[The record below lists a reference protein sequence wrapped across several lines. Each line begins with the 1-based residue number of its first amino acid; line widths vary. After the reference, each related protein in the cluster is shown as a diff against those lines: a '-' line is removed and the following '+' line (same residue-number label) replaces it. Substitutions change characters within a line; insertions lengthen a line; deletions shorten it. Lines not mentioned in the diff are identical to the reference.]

1 MRGRQFNSFCCYS
14 RDPRAPL
21 YSCAACGVRPI
32 ATPLSPHRRIAL
44 DDLVRVFEFESV
56 LAASAV
62 STKAAAAALFT
73 KKQME
78 RIATGRRHVDSSG
91 ITADKMPDYFE
102 SQDRPA
108 DGGPVTHRCF
118 HLHRQFVDEHVGC
131 PHADPRSATSSTDI
145 PDAPCASCTAVAR
158 ARLELGADALSAQLA
173 AVTIDCPETSA
184 PVYNPARA
192 ALRSELVRLLAQLAS
207 YDEQIRVASTRLDAD
222 GLGEEA
228 RALCSEEIAFL
239 RAARVTPVL
248 VSVTTRRKMHT
259 LRRAVD
265 EHVACPCS
273 GVMSD
278 SDEAPLSPHA
288 PCALCADDEARGCV
302 PVPGR
307 SALLCAACAD
317 ANDRWTTFTESIAA
331 GFQHDSLRPFGM
343 RVLTPLKEQTIAI
356 SHAHMLV
363 LKLYAGSGEQPVLRG
378 HVFSTPQEAVPA
390 AVLRKTAEAFRV
402 DVKAAARLA
411 VIDDPSCTSV
421 AAKMTAL
428 ITDDNAVSLP
438 RVDLLGRIS
447 VFAVGPADQ
456 LTLYC
461 SRAAPSRCCP
471 ALQQRCCSPRWRSWR
486 TG

>member
-1 MRGRQFNSFCCYS
+1 M
-14 RDPRAPL
+14 L
-21 YSCAACGVRPI
+21 AAC
-32 ATPLSPHRRIAL
+32 
-44 DDLVRVFEFESV
+44 
-56 LAASAV
+56 AV
-62 STKAAAAALFT
+62 STKAAAALFT

-91 ITADKMPDYFE
+91 ITADKMLDYFE

-145 PDAPCASCTAVAR
+145 PDAPYASCTAVAR
-158 ARLELGADALSAQLA
+158 ARLELGADTLSAQLA
-173 AVTIDCPETSA
+173 AVTIDCPET
-184 PVYNPARA
+184 PTVDNPARA
-192 ALRSELVRLLAQLAS
+192 ALRSEQRRLLAQLAS

-228 RALCSEEIAFL
+228 KPLCSEKVAFL

-259 LRRAVD
+259 HRRAVD
-265 EHVACPCS
+265 KHVGSPCS

-317 ANDRWTTFTESIAA
+317 ANDRWTTPTESIAA
-331 GFQHDSLRPFGM
+331 GFQRGSLRPFGM
-343 RVLTPLKEQTIAI
+343 RVLTPLEEQTIAI
-356 SHAHMLV
+356 SRAHMLV
-363 LKLYAGSGEQPVLRG
+363 LKLSGANAGSGEQPVLRG

-390 AVLRKTAEAFRV
+390 AVLRKTAEAFR
-402 DVKAAARLA
+402 A
-411 VIDDPSCTSV
+411 
-421 AAKMTAL
+421 
-428 ITDDNAVSLP
+428 
-438 RVDLLGRIS
+438 
-447 VFAVGPADQ
+447 
-456 LTLYC
+456 
-461 SRAAPSRCCP
+461 
-471 ALQQRCCSPRWRSWR
+471 
-486 TG
+486 